1 MGGKFGTRLIDDDLS
16 ILFSEVLELLI
27 ALQSV
32 LHRVGLIA
40 RDMTGNILAVLPGL
54 KLVVRPLRPLGHNG
68 EFAPFHAFDLSDVLA
83 ESSRVSPLFRI
94 LSHTQSTVKNSILIE
109 TRLAFTP
116 WLESW
121 LRGVHLQIR

>member
-40 RDMTGNILAVLPGL
+40 RDMTGNILAVLAGWMF
-54 KLVVRPLRPLGHNG
+54 VVPPLRPWGN
-68 EFAPFHAFDLSDVLA
+68 
-83 ESSRVSPLFRI
+83 
-94 LSHTQSTVKNSILIE
+94 
-109 TRLAFTP
+109 
-116 WLESW
+116 
-121 LRGVHLQIR
+121 RGVFALFDVFVLGVVLEKLSGFHDKLSIHLYIM